1 LQGQSLLE
9 LHTKLQTAE
18 ESLSSA
24 ITATRQQLDGEVAAQ
39 LAALAGQT
47 QTLSE
52 QVRARRAH

>member
-1 LQGQSLLE
+1 MLE